1 MGMFTKIGRYFKPV
15 KYILLL
21 QVIFISLQFLAFYLR
36 TVNAPGLKNINDG
49 KYKPTWTSLET
60 RPLPDWY
67 NDGKI
72 GIFLHWGVYSVP
84 SFVDVGNEG
93 LGEWFWFYWKGPLQ
107 NGIKHRKNKESALK
121 FIAKNYPPEFQ
132 YTDFAP
138 QFKAEFFEP
147 DKWAKLFESS
157 GARYVVLT
165 SKHHEGFPLW
175 PSRWAWNWNAMDN
188 GPHRDLVGMYYE
200 FKSWIL
206 FDRCL
211 YHCLRY
217 YFIGD
222 LSKSVKK
229 RGLKF
234 GLYYSLYEWFNPLY
248 LEDKRNGFRTQTYI
262 EKKMMPEMRDMV
274 LRYKPDLVWTDG
286 DWDAP
291 CSYWNCTQFLAWLYN
306 DSPVRDTVVTNDR
319 WGRDVRC
326 KHDKESWGFRRN
338 ADVHDYFTMD
348 ELLEILA
355 ETVSKGGNLLMNIG
369 PTADGRITP
378 LFQERL
384 LQLGSW
390 LKVNGEAIYGTHQW
404 ITSKDPVTKGVC
416 LGDYGTI
423 AYDLERKHR
432 Y

>member
-1 MGMFTKIGRYFKPV
+1 
-15 KYILLL
+15 
-21 QVIFISLQFLAFYLR
+21 
-36 TVNAPGLKNINDG
+36 
-49 KYKPTWTSLET
+49 
-60 RPLPDWY
+60 
-67 NDGKI
+67 
-72 GIFLHWGVYSVP
+72 
-84 SFVDVGNEG
+84 
-93 LGEWFWFYWKGPLQ
+93 
-107 NGIKHRKNKESALK
+107 
-121 FIAKNYPPEFQ
+121 
-132 YTDFAP
+132 
-138 QFKAEFFEP
+138 
-147 DKWAKLFESS
+147 
-157 GARYVVLT
+157 
-165 SKHHEGFPLW
+165 
-175 PSRWAWNWNAMDN
+175 MDN
-188 GPHRDLVGMYYE
+188 GPHRDLVG
-200 FKSWIL
+200 
-206 FDRCL
+206 
-211 YHCLRY
+211 
-217 YFIGD
+217 D

-229 RGLKF
+229 RGIKF

-326 KHDKESWGFRRN
+326 KHGGFWTCHDRWIPEKGADRKWENCMTIDKESWGFRRN

-404 ITSKDPVTKGVC
+404 ITSKDPVTKGVWYTSKLTNGVLNVYAIVMDILAEWKGVITLTSLSPSHVSRLTKVTW
-416 LGDYGTI
+416 LGYNGTVRWQFNQGLQI
-423 AYDLERKHR
+423 YLPRLLPNEMPCDWAWAFRIENVKH
-432 Y
+432 